1 MKNAVNTHTLGRNQL
16 RAGRHSFGAA
26 AIGNLFRPVPD
37 EIAADA
43 VEAAW
48 QHGVRYFDTAPH
60 YGLGLSEQRLGR
72 VLRTK
77 RREEFV
83 LSTKVGRLLVD
94 NPNFAAGQIDDQ
106 GFAVPAK
113 LVRQLDYSRDG
124 VLRSIEASLNRLNLD
139 RIDIVFVHDP
149 DDHYR
154 EALDGAFP
162 ALEELRQQGVIGSYG
177 AGMNQSEMLAEFIR
191 NTDLDVI
198 MLAGRFT
205 LFEQGAMDDLLPLAA
220 SRKVSVVAA
229 GVFNSGLLAKDRPDA
244 SSNYNYEPAPQSV
257 IERVNQLADICE
269 AHGLRLPQVAAQFPL
284 LHPAVGSV
292 CLGARSRDQ
301 VERNAKLFQVEV
313 PQELWVD
320 LAERGLI
327 HSDLLAQ

>member
-1 MKNAVNTHTLGRNQL
+1 MKNEIDTHTLGRSNL

-26 AIGNLFRPVPD
+26 AIGNLFRPVPE
-37 EIAADA
+37 EIATDA
-43 VEAAW
+43 VAAAW
-48 QHGVRYFDTAPH
+48 QQGVRYFDTAPH
-60 YGLGLSEQRLGR
+60 YGLGLSERRIGR
-72 VLRTK
+72 VLRNK
-77 RREEFV
+77 PRDEFV

-94 NPNFAAGQIDDQ
+94 NPNYRPDQLDDQ

-124 VLRSIEASLNRLNLD
+124 VMRSIEASLSRLNLD

-149 DDHYR
+149 DAHYR
-154 EALDGAFP
+154 EALEGAFP
-162 ALEELRQQGVIGSYG
+162 ALEDLRQQGVISSYG
-177 AGMNQSEMLAEFIR
+177 AGMNQSEMLADFIR

-220 SRKVSVVAA
+220 ERNVSVVAA
-229 GVFNSGLLAKDRPDA
+229 GVFNSGLLAKDRPDENA
-244 SSNYNYEPAPQSV
+244 NYNYEPAPQSV
-257 IERVNQLADICE
+257 LDRVNLLADICE

-284 LHPAVGSV
+284 LHSAVGSV

-301 VERNAKLFQVEV
+301 VERNAKLFSAEV
-313 PQELWVD
+313 PQALWVD

-327 HSDLLAQ
+327 RPELLGQ

>member
-1 MKNAVNTHTLGRNQL
+1 MTNAVHTHTLGRAKL
-16 RAGRHSFGAA
+16 KAGRHSFGAA

-60 YGLGLSEQRLGR
+60 YGVGLSERRLGQ
-72 VLRTK
+72 VLRHK
-77 RREEFV
+77 RREDFV

-94 NPNFAAGQIDDQ
+94 NPSYVDGEQDEQ
-106 GFAVPAK
+106 GFAVPRK
-113 LVRQLDYSRDG
+113 IIRQLDYSRDG
-124 VLRSIEASLNRLNLD
+124 VLRSIEASLERLGLD
-139 RIDIVFVHDP
+139 RIDIAFVHDP

-162 ALEELRQQGVIGSYG
+162 ALEELRQQGVISSYG
-177 AGMNQSEMLAEFIR
+177 AGMNQSEMLADFIR
-191 NTDLDVI
+191 HTDLDVI

-205 LFEQGAMDDLLPLAA
+205 LYEQGALDDLLPLA
-220 SRKVSVVAA
+220 SERSVSMVAA

-244 SSNYNYEPAPQSV
+244 SSNYNYEPAPKEV
-257 IERVNQLADICE
+257 LDRVNQLADVCE
-269 AHGLRLPQVAAQFPL
+269 AHGLKLPQVAAQFPL

-301 VERNAKLFQVEV
+301 VERNAKLFSVEV
-313 PQELWVD
+313 PQALWQD
-320 LAERGLI
+320 LAAAGLI
-327 HSDLLAQ
+327 RRELLA